1 MLDLLY
7 KLEKLE
13 LTGTPEKKDI
23 VVMQFLEAGTVEQV
37 KSLQDE
43 VMQLKDMAD
52 WKNVVFLM
60 LPSHIRLSTITDE
73 DLDELGLCRK

>member
-23 VVMQFLEAGTVEQV
+23 VIMQFLEAGTVDQV
-37 KSLQDE
+37 KSLQEE
-43 VMQLKDMAD
+43 VMRLKDMAN